1 MKIMKLLRK
10 GPMTFL
16 YISNARLVF
25 SFQFRSNDQRVTIA
39 QQNSFWGFF
48 WGVFGFFLLLVQI
61 TKYATIENGAT

>member
-39 QQNSFWGFF
+39 QQNSFI
-48 WGVFGFFLLLVQI
+48 VFIHILATCKLQLV
-61 TKYATIENGAT
+61 K